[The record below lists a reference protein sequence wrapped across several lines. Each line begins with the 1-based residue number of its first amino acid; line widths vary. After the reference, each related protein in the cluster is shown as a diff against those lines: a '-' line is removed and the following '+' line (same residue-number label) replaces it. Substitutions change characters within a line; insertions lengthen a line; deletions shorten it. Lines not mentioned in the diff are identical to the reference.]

1 MMTRM
6 KVRASFSVI
15 VGLTD
20 QNMYSDIY
28 GIFKTTRTKNGSTTN
43 GTQLTAKRTKT
54 KSVIHLSLRDS
65 LPTYGPI
72 ASMTFSL
79 ANNGVSSCSIFTT
92 VGIPFLPTT

>member
-1 MMTRM
+1 MTRM
-6 KVRASFSVI
+6 KVCASFSVI

-43 GTQLTAKRTKT
+43 GTQLTAKRMKT
-54 KSVIHLSLRDS
+54 KSVIQLLLRDS

-72 ASMTFSL
+72 ASMTFPL
-79 ANNGVSSCSIFTT
+79 ANNGVSSCSISTT
-92 VGIPFLPTT
+92 LGIPFLPTA